1 MYVSC
6 VCHVCV
12 MCVSRVCVWTVID
25 HLDILKKE
33 RGGAREG
40 IRWLE
45 AEFRKGNRCVSVLAM

>member
-1 MYVSC
+1 
-6 VCHVCV
+6 